1 MKKILV
7 PCDFSDPSLEA
18 FQFAIDLANHSGG
31 SITVLTVI
39 DLPVVVYGA
48 SIDMPAYDFSSD
60 LQKGM
65 EEDANAS
72 YKKMVK
78 KLAKGFDNLTF
89 QIIQGPIAVT
99 ICDFAENNKID
110 LVVMGTHGVSGL
122 KEFFV
127 GSNTEKIVR
136 FSKVPVFAIR
146 KAIPVSSIKNIVF
159 PTTLHLDQTNFV
171 KKVKVLQDFFDATLH
186 ILYVNT
192 PINYIRENDLKEYAK
207 YYKFTNF
214 TVNVRND
221 RYEPDGIMLFSEEI
235 KADLLVM
242 ATHGRK
248 GLSHFIAGSITED
261 VVNHVNCPVWTST
274 LKKKK

>member
-7 PCDFSDPSLEA
+7 PCDFSEPSLEA

-48 SIDMPAYDFSSD
+48 SIDMPAYDFSSH

-159 PTTLHLDQTNFV
+159 PTTLNFDQTNFV

-235 KADLLVM
+235 KADMLVM

-248 GLSHFIAGSITED
+248 GLSHFISGSIAED

-274 LKKKK
+274 LKVKK

>member
-7 PCDFSDPSLEA
+7 PCDFSEPAIEA

-31 SITVLTVI
+31 TVSVLTVI
-39 DLPVVVYGA
+39 DVPVIVYGA

-60 LQKGM
+60 MIKGM
-65 EEDANAS
+65 EEDANKNYTKMA
-72 YKKMVK
+72 KKF
-78 KLAKGFDNLTF
+78 AKGFTDLSFNV
-89 QIIQGPIAVT
+89 IQGSIAAT
-99 ICDFAENNKID
+99 ISDFVMDKKID
-110 LVVMGTHGVSGL
+110 LVVMGTHGATGI

-136 FSKVPVFAIR
+136 FSSAPVFAIR
-146 KAIPVSSIKNIVF
+146 KAVPVSSVKNIVF
-159 PTTLHLDQTNFV
+159 PTTLQLDQLDFI
-171 KKVKVLQDFFDATLH
+171 KKVKLLQDFFDATLH

-192 PINYIRENDLKEYAK
+192 PINYIRESDLKEYSKAV
-207 YYKFTNF
+207 KFTNF

-221 RYEPDGIMLFSEEI
+221 RYEPDGIILFAEEI

-248 GLSHFIAGSITED
+248 GLSHFIAGSVTED
-261 VVNHVNCPVWTST
+261 VVNHVECPVWTYT